1 MSGHRTLGLLVT
13 LATIG
18 GLLIQPPP
26 ATAQAPERFDGILVS
41 TAALGTGLFRI
52 RIQIEEYSTDAEAQK
67 FMAILANEGWQKL
80 EDAFSHEE
88 KGRIIGPNQRGIDI
102 AYARSFPH
110 ETGRIVRLATAR
122 PIVFAEAYRNT
133 RSREYAF
140 GIIEL
145 RLDENGEGSG
155 IVIAAAKAEF
165 TDDGQLSIE
174 SYGHPPL
181 SISTISRRE

>member
-1 MSGHRTLGLLVT
+1 MIGCGRIGVGVVVAITAIGVSSTRVT
-13 LATIG
+13 T
-18 GLLIQPPP
+18 
-26 ATAQAPERFDGILVS
+26 QAPERLDGILAS
-41 TAALGTGLFRI
+41 TAALGSGLFRI
-52 RIQIEEYSTDAEAQK
+52 RIQIEDYTTDAEAQE
-67 FMAILANEGWQKL
+67 FIDILANEGWQKL
-80 EDAFSHEE
+80 EDAFLDVE
-88 KGRIIGPNQRGIDI
+88 KGRIIGPNQRGYNI
-102 AYARSFPH
+102 AFARSFPH

-145 RLDENGEGSG
+145 RLDEEGEGSG

-165 TDDGQLSIE
+165 TDDGRLSIE

-181 SISTISRRE
+181 SISTISVRD

>member
-1 MSGHRTLGLLVT
+1 MSERRRISVGLLAVT
-13 LATIG
+13 ASMLVV
-18 GLLIQPPP
+18 QPPVR
-26 ATAQAPERFDGILVS
+26 AQAPERFDGILAS
-41 TAALGTGLFRI
+41 TSALGSGLFRI
-52 RIQIEEYSTDAEAQK
+52 RIQIEDYTTDAEAQE
-67 FMAILANEGWQKL
+67 FIDILANEGWQKL
-80 EDAFSHEE
+80 EDAFLDVE
-88 KGRIIGPNQRGIDI
+88 KGRIIGPNQRGYNI
-102 AYARSFPH
+102 AFARSFPH
-110 ETGRIVRLATAR
+110 ETGRLIRLATAR

-181 SISTISRRE
+181 SISTISVRD